1 MRNQQPAFI
10 TPPSSAASAAK
21 HGIGAPE
28 RDDDDYGE
36 FDDDAFI
43 STPLMDKLLEIAL
56 ARVARDQNLTVLKDA
71 LLTRRTAVERAAKLR
86 NQASKP
92 KLDTALTTAATQLS
106 SSQSEPVRQQLEQML
121 LEYGKPSPEEQ
132 QAQKA
137 VRAAETARQT
147 AKQALLDF
155 EEARA
160 TIAREELELAR
171 MQQSPME
178 EGVTSDTGREDW
190 RGRANDM
197 AAILDRTFLETGAYY
212 PEKPGKMKGDGAWFS
227 DELKLWYV
235 TAGRQTERA
244 ACLGKWPELVLSYEQ
259 LRALLGKKYGWSDK

>member
-10 TPPSSAASAAK
+10 TPPSSAASPAK
-21 HGIGAPE
+21 HGIGAPD
-28 RDDDDYGE
+28 R
-36 FDDDAFI
+36 DDDAFV
-43 STPLMDKLLEIAL
+43 STPLMDKLLDIAL
-56 ARVARDQNLTVLKDA
+56 ARVERDENLKALKDG
-71 LLTRRTAVERAAKLR
+71 LLARSNAVGRAARLR
-86 NQASKP
+86 SQASKP
-92 KLDTALTTAATQLS
+92 KLDTALTAAATQLS

-121 LEYGKPSPEEQ
+121 LEYGTPSLEEQ
-132 QAQKA
+132 QAEKA
-137 VRAAETARQT
+137 TRTAETARQT

-160 TIAREELELAR
+160 AIARGELELAR

-178 EGVTSDTGREDW
+178 EGVISDSGREDW

-197 AAILDRTFLETGAYY
+197 AAMLDRTFLETGAYY
-212 PEKPGKMKGDGAWFS
+212 SEKPGKMKADGAWFC

-235 TAGRQTERA
+235 AAGRQKERA